1 MSREAG
7 LARRKRPT
15 AGDLKAER
23 LEEMIRRASSIGD
36 LERMASV
43 GRDHVVRDAF
53 WRDCA
58 HLPGAAS
65 LDAGVA
71 ELKRRIRLNS
81 AA

>member
-1 MSREAG
+1 MS
-7 LARRKRPT
+7 RRKRPT
-15 AGDLKAER
+15 AADLKAAR

-36 LERMASV
+36 LERMAGV
-43 GRDHVVRDAF
+43 GRDHDSRYTF
-53 WRDCA
+53 WRDYS

-71 ELKRRIRLNS
+71 ELKRRIRSDS

>member
-1 MSREAG
+1 MS
-7 LARRKRPT
+7 RRKRPT
-15 AGDLKAER
+15 AADPKAER

-36 LERMASV
+36 LERMAGV
-43 GRDHVVRDAF
+43 GRDHDARYAF
-53 WRDCA
+53 WRDYS

-71 ELKRRIRLNS
+71 ELKRRIRLDN